1 MCELPCPLHRS
12 VTLHFHV
19 LLFVFHVWPNEYNSF
34 QYFPNYVLLFLCLFL
49 STCRPTY
56 SPSFLTFSLLFAVFL
71 LLDCLQCPLCRF
83 SFNLVSLWSSPIIL
97 ITVINL
103 SCHPFYAVFHVDC
116 YRIFVAIN
124 MTCLR
129 SRRYTVATVRFI
141 WGNAG
146 RSVESRRQPLL
157 PKRSVAKN
165 RKNSSRTAV
174 RRY

>member
-1 MCELPCPLHRS
+1 MYCNLCFMCDEMNT
-12 VTLHFHV
+12 TLS
-19 LLFVFHVWPNEYNSF
+19 NASK
-34 QYFPNYVLLFLCLFL
+34 LCLAFFYYACF
-49 STCRPTY
+49 CR
-56 SPSFLTFSLLFAVFL
+56 LAVLPAVLCFYRFYCCLGFFL
-71 LLDCLQCPLCRF
+71 LLDCLQCPWCRF

-97 ITVINL
+97 ITVFNL
-103 SCHPFYAVFHVDC
+103 SCHSFYAVFHVDC

-146 RSVESRRQPLL
+146 RSVESRRKPLL

-165 RKNSSRTAV
+165 RKNS
-174 RRY
+174 